1 MDEIKIVKLSTSEE
15 IVCFFVDMDENFVR
29 VKKPMGIAPS
39 PTGDGLAVFP
49 WSVCSLRPDDDEIF
63 EINRHSVIMIHDAP
77 SQIAS
82 SYRTQTSKLY
92 VAPSVDE
99 KSLIL
104 G

>member
-1 MDEIKIVKLSTSEE
+1 MEEIKIVKLLTSEE
-15 IVCFFVDMDENFVR
+15 MICFFVEETDTVIR

-39 PTGDGLAVFP
+39 PTGDGLGVFP
-49 WSVCSLRPDDDEIF
+49 WSVCSLRPSDEEVF
-63 EINRHSVIMIHDAP
+63 EINRNTIVMMHNAP
-77 SQIAS
+77 SEIAS

-92 VAPSVDE
+92 VAPTVDE

>member
-1 MDEIKIVKLSTSEE
+1 MEEIKIVKLLTSEE
-15 IVCFFVDMDENFVR
+15 MVCFLVEETDAVIR

-49 WSVCSLRPDDDEIF
+49 WSVCSLRPSDEEVF
-63 EINRHSVIMIHDAP
+63 EINRNTIVMMHNAP
-77 SQIAS
+77 AEIAS